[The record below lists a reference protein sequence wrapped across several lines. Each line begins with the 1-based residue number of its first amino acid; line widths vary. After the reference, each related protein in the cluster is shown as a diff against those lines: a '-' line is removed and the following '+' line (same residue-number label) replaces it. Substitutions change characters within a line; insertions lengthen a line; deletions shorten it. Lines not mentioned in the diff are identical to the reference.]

1 MSEKGEVEV
10 INVPHAIRLKVSGG
24 GAISEAM
31 LKKANQVIEE
41 MTASF
46 VDVLRVE
53 IDRMAALSQDAK
65 TAADKSAL
73 VEQIF
78 EVSHDLRGQASTFD
92 YPLVTRIGSSLCRFT
107 ESADLTDARAQEV
120 IDAHISSMKLIVV
133 QGLRGDGGAAGQKI
147 ATGLEIAAKKVL
159 G

>member
-1 MSEKGEVEV
+1 MSDKGGVEV

-31 LKKANQVIEE
+31 LQKANQVIEE
-41 MTASF
+41 LTASF
-46 VDVLRVE
+46 IDLLRIE
-53 IDRMAALSQDAK
+53 IDKMVSLSQDAK
-65 TAADKSAL
+65 TAADKRAL

-92 YPLVTRIGSSLCRFT
+92 FPLVTRIGSSLCRFT
-107 ESADLTDARAQEV
+107 ESADLSDARAQEV
-120 IDAHISSMKLIVV
+120 IDAHINSMKLIVAE
-133 QGLRGDGGAAGQKI
+133 GMRGDGGAAGQKI

>member
-1 MSEKGEVEV
+1 VSKKGEVEI

-46 VDVLRVE
+46 VAVLRVE
-53 IDRMAALSQDAK
+53 IDKMAALSEDAK

-92 YPLVTRIGSSLCRFT
+92 FPLVTRIGSSLCRFV
-107 ESADLTDARAQEV
+107 EAADLSDTRAQEV
-120 IDAHISSMKLIVV
+120 IDAHINSMKLVVV
-133 QGLRGDGGAAGQKI
+133 QDLRGDGGAAGQKI

>member
-1 MSEKGEVEV
+1 MSEKGGVEV

-31 LKKANQVIEE
+31 LQKANQVIEE
-41 MTASF
+41 LTASF
-46 VDVLRVE
+46 VDLLRIE
-53 IDRMAALSQDAK
+53 IDKMVTLSQDAK

-92 YPLVTRIGSSLCRFT
+92 FPLVTRIGSSLCRFT
-107 ESADLTDARAQEV
+107 EAADLSDARAQEV
-120 IDAHISSMKLIVV
+120 IDAHINSMKLVV
-133 QGLRGDGGAAGQKI
+133 TEGMRGDGGAAGQKI

>member
-53 IDRMAALSQDAK
+53 IDKMIALSQDAK
-65 TAADKSAL
+65 SASDKSAL
-73 VEQIF
+73 VERIF

-92 YPLVTRIGSSLCRFT
+92 FPLVTRIGSSLCCFT
-107 ESADLTDARAQEV
+107 EAADLSDVRAHEV
-120 IDAHISSMKLIVV
+120 IDAHINSMKLVV
-133 QGLRGDGGAAGQKI
+133 TQGLRGDGGAVGQKI

>member
-1 MSEKGEVEV
+1 MSETGEVEI

-31 LKKANQVIEE
+31 LKKANHVIEE

-53 IDRMAALSQDAK
+53 IDKMIALSQDAK
-65 TAADKSAL
+65 SASDKSAL

-92 YPLVTRIGSSLCRFT
+92 FPLVTRIGASLCRFT
-107 ESADLTDARAQEV
+107 EAADLSDTRAHEV
-120 IDAHISSMKLIVV
+120 IDVQFNSMKLVV
-133 QGLRGDGGAAGQKI
+133 TQGLRGDGGAAGQNI

>member
-46 VDVLRVE
+46 LEVLRVE
-53 IDRMAALSQDAK
+53 IDKMATLSQESK
-65 TAADKSAL
+65 TATDKSAL
-73 VEQIF
+73 IERIF
-78 EVSHDLRGQASTFD
+78 EVSHDLRGQASTFGF
-92 YPLVTRIGSSLCRFT
+92 PLVTRIGSSLCRFT
-107 ESADLTDARAQEV
+107 ENADLTDARAQDV
-120 IDAHISSMKLIVV
+120 IDAHINSMKLVVV
-133 QGLRGDGGAAGQKI
+133 QGLRGDGGPAGQKI
-147 ATGLEIAAKKVL
+147 AAGLEIAAKKVL

>member
-1 MSEKGEVEV
+1 MSEKGGVEV

-31 LKKANQVIEE
+31 LQKANQVIEE

-46 VDVLRVE
+46 VEVLRVE
-53 IDRMAALSQDAK
+53 IDKMAALSQNAK
-65 TAADKSAL
+65 TATDKSAL

-78 EVSHDLRGQASTFD
+78 ELSHDLRGQASTFD
-92 YPLVTRIGSSLCRFT
+92 FPLVTRIGSSLCRFT
-107 ESADLTDARAQEV
+107 EAADLSDARAQEV
-120 IDAHISSMKLIVV
+120 IDAHINSMKLVV
-133 QGLRGDGGAAGQKI
+133 TQGMRGDGGAAGQKI
-147 ATGLEIAAKKVL
+147 ASGLEIAAKKVL